1 MKGHDY
7 IKRRQNL
14 ASNLPPNS
22 VAIIPA
28 AKEVLRNGD
37 ADYRFRQQ
45 SDFYYLTGFQE
56 PDAVLMVFSI
66 PTVQSILFTRP
77 RNPGE
82 EQWQGKR
89 LGPEAACATLG
100 VDQAYSIT
108 ELDAQLPQL
117 LLDKNTIVY
126 AIGQEM
132 SWDRR
137 LIKALK
143 QSKQQV
149 RAGRTAPESLLDLS
163 PILGELRLIKSPE
176 EIHCMREAA
185 RITVAAHQRAMRAC
199 KHAKFEYELE
209 AELMYEFTREGCRA
223 PAYDSIVAS
232 GNNACTLHYTANDG
246 LLAPGELVLIDAGA
260 EFSCYAADV
269 TRTFP
274 VSGQF
279 TAPQRAIYELVLA
292 AQRAG
297 IAAIRPGVPWDTM
310 QKTIVTVLTQ
320 GLVDLQIMKGRVADL
335 IETQAY
341 KPFYMHNS
349 GHWLGLD
356 VHDCGR
362 YRIPAGTWRDLEPG
376 MVLTVEPGIYISHGM
391 PGVDPRWWGIGIRIE
406 DDILVTEQGHD
417 NLTGALQTDPSEIEA
432 CLRG

>member
-1 MKGHDY
+1 
-7 IKRRQNL
+7 
-14 ASNLPPNS
+14 
-22 VAIIPA
+22 
-28 AKEVLRNGD
+28 
-37 ADYRFRQQ
+37 
-45 SDFYYLTGFQE
+45 
-56 PDAVLMVFSI
+56 
-66 PTVQSILFTRP
+66 
-77 RNPGE
+77 
-82 EQWQGKR
+82 
-89 LGPEAACATLG
+89 
-100 VDQAYSIT
+100 
-108 ELDAQLPQL
+108 
-117 LLDKNTIVY
+117 
-126 AIGQEM
+126 
-132 SWDRR
+132 
-137 LIKALK
+137 
-143 QSKQQV
+143 
-149 RAGRTAPESLLDLS
+149 
-163 PILGELRLIKSPE
+163 
-176 EIHCMREAA
+176 MREAA

>member
-1 MKGHDY
+1 MAEDY
-7 IKRRQNL
+7 RLRRQML
-14 ASNLPPNS
+14 AKQLPLHS

-56 PDAVLMVFSI
+56 PDAVLVVISA
-66 PTVQSILFTRP
+66 PEVQSILFTRP
-77 RNPGE
+77 RNISE

-89 LGPEAACATLG
+89 LGPEAACAALS
-100 VDQAYSIT
+100 VDKAYSIE
-108 ELDAQLPQL
+108 ELDTQLPTL
-117 LLDKNTIVY
+117 LLDKQALVY
-126 AIGQEM
+126 AIGQDM
-132 SWDRR
+132 VWDRR

-143 QSKQQV
+143 QSKQQL
-149 RAGRTAPESLLDLS
+149 RSGRTVPESMLDLS
-163 PILGELRLIKSPE
+163 PVMGELRLIKSSE
-176 EIHCMREAA
+176 EIACMREAA
-185 RITVAAHQRAMRAC
+185 RITVAAHQRAMRVC
-199 KHAKFEYELE
+199 RHMRFEYELE
-209 AELMYEFTREGCRA
+209 AELLYEFTRQGCRA

-246 LLAPGELVLIDAGA
+246 PLTAGDLVLIDAGA
-260 EFSCYAADV
+260 EFACYAADV

-279 TAPQRAIYELVLA
+279 SAEQRAIYELVLA
-292 AQRAG
+292 AQQAA
-297 IAAIRPGVPWDTM
+297 IAAVRPGVAWDTM
-310 QKTIVTVLTQ
+310 QKTVVSILTQ
-320 GLVDLQIMKGRVADL
+320 GLVDLQILQGNVSDL
-335 IETQAY
+335 IETNAY

-362 YRIPAGTWRDLEPG
+362 YRIAGLWRDLTPG

-391 PGVDPRWWGIGIRIE
+391 PNLDPRWWGIGVRIE
-406 DDILVTEQGHD
+406 DDILVTEQGYD
-417 NLTGALQTDPSEIEA
+417 NLTGALQSKPSEIEA
-432 CLRG
+432 LLRD